1 MNKWQLQDKI
11 IILDER
17 VRQLVESN
25 LLLSRHLEN
34 LWEEIGAKNEYIR
47 NQKIEL
53 TEVKEERDEF
63 HSKWSKCVLKKWEK
77 IDEALEKKKK
87 REAGRA
93 LIEKQLTDERTDN

>member
-1 MNKWQLQDKI
+1 M
-11 IILDER
+11 LDER
-17 VRQLVESN
+17 VQQLVESN
-25 LLLSRHLEN
+25 LLLTKHLEN

-53 TEVKEERDEF
+53 TEVKQERDEF
-63 HSKWSKCVLKKWEK
+63 HTKWSRCFLKKCDK